1 MEGGANIIIVFI
13 MAVIDGVLSTVLLAL
28 CLNSLRVEGTLA
40 TCTKV
45 CENLCYNNGVYFVEF
60 TW

>member
-45 CENLCYNNGVYFVEF
+45 CENLCYYNTIIMES
-60 TW
+60 TS